1 MNAATHLQME
11 KNKNAVNSLKKV
23 GHVSDAHGIR
33 GDLYV
38 VLLSQD
44 NSWVQAI
51 KEITFKSGTSSAA
64 INLPIKKIKPFKKG
78 FICSFA
84 NLTTRNQ
91 AEELKKYEVW
101 VSEQLFVSDDGEQPF
116 LSEILGFEMYD
127 QHLGFIGRVI
137 DFSTNG
143 NQDLIIL
150 DQKVNNQ
157 NIEIPF
163 VKEFILTVDYQLKKI
178 TTNLPDGL
186 ITINE
191 KD

>member
-1 MNAATHLQME
+1 MNPATPLGME
-11 KNKNAVNSLKKV
+11 KNKNPDSALKKV

-44 NSWVQAI
+44 NSWVHAI
-51 KEITFKSGTSSAA
+51 KEITFKSATSGEK
-64 INLPIKKIKPFKKG
+64 IILPIKKIKPFKKG

-84 NLTTRNQ
+84 SLITRNQ
-91 AEELKKYEVW
+91 AEELKKQEVW
-101 VSEQLFVSDDGEQPF
+101 VSEQLFISEDGEQPF
-116 LSEILGFEMYD
+116 LSEILDFEMHD

-150 DQKVNNQ
+150 DQKVNAQ

-163 VKEFILTVDYQLKKI
+163 VKEFIITVDYQLKKI
-178 TTNLPDGL
+178 STNLPEGL
-186 ITINE
+186 VSINE